1 MRPFLLRLHRW
12 TSLIFALP
20 LFVIIATGL
29 ILSFQPALQHA
40 AIKPGSLSPE
50 RLIAMIEQH
59 DPERNARAL
68 NIDPM
73 DNRLML
79 SGPGG
84 NLAIDLS
91 SGETMGEASALSTL
105 FWQSRRIHERLVYGL
120 DPLVPIATGAL
131 LGLIALG
138 LMMGWGTWRNNVPG
152 WHRGIA
158 WTLLPLLIIS
168 PLTGLALTFS
178 ISFTSPAPRA
188 PAMPLREA
196 LSLVLANKDPSTLLY
211 IAQRGGRQMVR
222 VMEDGAVRHFLATP
236 EGLKPLENNWPRL
249 IHEGTWRGMWSGA
262 VNIVTSLALLALLFT
277 GVWIWMRRHL
287 RPRRKRAETG
297 PIGAHLTR

>member
-1 MRPFLLRLHRW
+1 MRPFLLKAHRW
-12 TSLIFALP
+12 TSLLFALP
-20 LFVIIATGL
+20 LFVIIVTGL

-40 AIKPGSLSPE
+40 AIKPGSLSAE
-50 RLIAMIEQH
+50 RLMALIERH

-73 DNRLML
+73 DNRLIL
-79 SGPGG
+79 SGPAG
-84 NLAIDLS
+84 NVAVDLS
-91 SGETMGEASALSTL
+91 SGEKAGEASGLSTL

-131 LGLIALG
+131 LGLIAIG
-138 LMMGWGTWRNNVPG
+138 LMMGWGKWRNNVPG

-168 PLTGLALTFS
+168 PLTGLALTFN

-196 LSLVLANKDPSTLLY
+196 LSFVLANKDPATLLY

-222 VMEDGAVRHFLATP
+222 VMENGATRHFLATP

-277 GVWIWMRRHL
+277 GAWIWIGRRL
-287 RPRRKRAETG
+287 RPRRKRADMS
-297 PIGAHLTR
+297 PIDAHLSR